1 MFLFYLQLFIFI
13 LCSLFFLFNWGT
25 CTDYELLLHLQNTA
39 GKRRQPAFSSGYKA
53 SDTTILQILGLTCS
67 FWDLLPKPRVTS
79 HTSEPA
85 SCPKKH
91 QHCPKEWGNTAPA
104 LSPFYPGALG
114 CQWWRIR
121 APAAPQPPL
130 GQISWCNW
138 CCSPGT
144 SDLKQLRVQLSVY
157 GFHLVELALP
167 HPLQSH
173 PFIPSHVQQICRIL

>member
-1 MFLFYLQLFIFI
+1 MNCYHTCKIQQVREDSLHFLQAI
-13 LCSLFFLFNWGT
+13 
-25 CTDYELLLHLQNTA
+25 
-39 GKRRQPAFSSGYKA
+39 
-53 SDTTILQILGLTCS
+53 
-67 FWDLLPKPRVTS
+67 
-79 HTSEPA
+79 
-85 SCPKKH
+85 KH
-91 QHCPKEWGNTAPA
+91 QTQLSCRFWVLPAASVTCCPNQESPHTPQSQHPVPKEHQYCHKEWGNTAPA

-121 APAAPQPPL
+121 APAAPRSPL
-130 GQISWCNW
+130 GQISWCNR